1 MQNPLVEFGLLCFV
15 SMFTM
20 TNPLGAVP
28 IYTAF
33 TRDLSRRQSLAVAYK
48 SVLTA
53 LLILCVFALTGQLIF
68 NFFSITVHSLKI
80 VGGIIFL
87 SMGWEMLQAKL
98 NRPFHGNETTSEFIN
113 DISITPL
120 GVPMLCGPGA
130 ITNVIILMN
139 NCRNFSMR
147 VTLFGTLLAVMVLSL
162 VILASGKQL
171 LALIGENGNKVMM
184 RLMGLIVMV
193 IAVEFFFA
201 GLGPMIHRMMAG
213 L

>member
-1 MQNPLVEFGLLCFV
+1 MQSSIIEFALLCFV

-20 TNPLGAVP
+20 TNPLGTVP
-28 IYTAF
+28 VYTSF
-33 TRDLSRRQSLAVAYK
+33 TMNLSRNESMVVAFK
-48 SVLTA
+48 AVLTA
-53 LLILCVFALTGQLIF
+53 FIILCLFALTGQFIF

-98 NRPFHGNETTSEFIN
+98 NRQPHDSETTAEFIN

-139 NCRNFSMR
+139 SCRNMTMTAVLFSN
-147 VTLFGTLLAVMVLSL
+147 LLIVMLLSFI
-162 VILASGKQL
+162 ILTSGKKL
-171 LALIGENGNKVMM
+171 LSIIGENGNKVVM

-201 GLGPMIHRMMAG
+201 GLKPIVQSMMNK
-213 L
+213 

>member
-1 MQNPLVEFGLLCFV
+1 MHNPLIEFGLLCFV

-33 TRDLSRRQSLAVAYK
+33 TGNLSRKESFAVAYK
-48 SVLTA
+48 AVFTA
-53 LLILCVFALTGQLIF
+53 FVILCLFALTGQFIF

-87 SMGWEMLQAKL
+87 SMGWEMLGAKL
-98 NRPFHGNETTSEFIN
+98 NRQQQSGESTTEFID

-130 ITNVIILMN
+130 ITNAIILMN
-139 NCRNFSMR
+139 SCTNLSMTAVLFS
-147 VTLFGTLLAVMVLSL
+147 VLIAVMVLSL

-171 LALIGENGNKVMM
+171 LALIGENGNKVVM

-201 GLGPMIHRMMAG
+201 GLGPIVREMMG
-213 L
+213 Q

>member
-1 MQNPLVEFGLLCFV
+1 MNHPLVEFGLLCFV

-28 IYTAF
+28 VYTAF
-33 TRDLSRRQSLAVAYK
+33 TARLSRRQSFAVAYK

-53 LLILCVFALTGQLIF
+53 SVILCLFALTGQFIF
-68 NFFSITVHSLKI
+68 NFFSISVHSLKI

-98 NRPFHGNETTSEFIN
+98 NRRQHAEETTSQFID

-139 NCRNFSMR
+139 SCEGVPMTA
-147 VTLFGTLLAVMVLSL
+147 VLFGTLLTVMLLSF
-162 VILASGKQL
+162 VILACGKRL
-171 LALIGENGNKVMM
+171 LSLIGENGNKVMM

-201 GLGPMIHRMMAG
+201 GLGPMIRKMMTP
-213 L
+213 